1 MVELTPDM
9 KCAPSEDV
17 VARMIED
24 ELIIVPLVAGIGDM
38 DDELYTMNE
47 TGKAIWS
54 RLDGEKSLR
63 AIADDLATEFEA
75 PPGQIEK
82 DVLGLMTELVQR
94 KMVVVR

>member
-1 MVELTPDM
+1 MVELTLDM
-9 KCAPSEDV
+9 KCVPSEDV
-17 VARMIED
+17 VARVIED

-63 AIADDLATEFEA
+63 VIAGDLATEFDA

-82 DVLGLMTELVQR
+82 DLLGLMIELAQR